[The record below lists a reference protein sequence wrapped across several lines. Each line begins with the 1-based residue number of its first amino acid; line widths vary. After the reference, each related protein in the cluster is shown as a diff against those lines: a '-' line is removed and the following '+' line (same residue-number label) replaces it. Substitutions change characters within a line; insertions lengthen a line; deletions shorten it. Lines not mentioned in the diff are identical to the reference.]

1 MSTAA
6 GILEFV
12 SEPELLDFVVGRRWF
27 GSKDRDATSLTVLD
41 EIELSTGEERLFAV
55 LVEIRYGSGSHTIY
69 QLLLGVR
76 EGQEGDQAI
85 GSARKRIAVE
95 AFGDPG
101 FSNELEAL
109 MRSGAS
115 PEGAHGTV
123 VFESSGSVTME
134 PPAVDDIRLVGVEQ
148 SNSSLVIGD
157 RLIVKAY
164 RQIGAGTN
172 PELELLQFLG
182 RNGFENAPPLK
193 GWWSYT
199 GPALNATLGVAQ
211 RFVPGAVDGWSLA
224 MKELPAE
231 EETFLDRLE
240 RLGEV
245 IGAMHTIL
253 ASDSEDPAFAP
264 ELLGPETLSLLVAT
278 MDDEIDA
285 LFLRLPENEVL
296 APIAGCREA
305 IRDVLL
311 GLPSVGSTGQLIRC
325 HGDLHLGQVLWA
337 QDDWFVVDFEGEPSR
352 SLNERRRK
360 RSPLRDVAGML
371 RSFSYAASAK
381 DELSAT
387 FEEAARARF
396 LAGYESTALGSAL
409 AAPSGEATAYLIRV
423 FELEKALYELRYE
436 LENRPDWIAVPVAG
450 IVRLLEQA
458 HA

>member
-1 MSTAA
+1 
-6 GILEFV
+6 
-12 SEPELLDFVVGRRWF
+12 
-27 GSKDRDATSLTVLD
+27 
-41 EIELSTGEERLFAV
+41 
-55 LVEIRYGSGSHTIY
+55 
-69 QLLLGVR
+69 
-76 EGQEGDQAI
+76 
-85 GSARKRIAVE
+85 
-95 AFGDPG
+95 
-101 FSNELEAL
+101 
-109 MRSGAS
+109 
-115 PEGAHGTV
+115 
-123 VFESSGSVTME
+123 
-134 PPAVDDIRLVGVEQ
+134 
-148 SNSSLVIGD
+148 
-157 RLIVKAY
+157 
-164 RQIGAGTN
+164 
-172 PELELLQFLG
+172 
-182 RNGFENAPPLK
+182 
-193 GWWSYT
+193 
-199 GPALNATLGVAQ
+199 LNATLGVAQ

-231 EETFLDRLE
+231 EEAFLDRLE

-285 LFLRLPENEVL
+285 LFLRLPDNEVL

-311 GLPSVGSTGQLIRC
+311 GLPSVGSTGQLTRC

-381 DELSAT
+381 EELSAT
-387 FEEAARARF
+387 FEGAARARF

-409 AAPSGEATAYLIRV
+409 AAPSGEATAYLIRI